1 MSHLSTDFFV
11 RHISKLVK
19 LSPEVHG
26 SWEKSWIMGLS
37 CWFYSFPGIMCFTLL
52 LNEYYHYPITFNFIF
67 MEGILYTLT
76 AFNSFLSDYV
86 YIGIRHYSHAF
97 DRIFATSSAISI
109 FVKIFWVTFT
119 ILEFIMFCI
128 LWIIA
133 LSMLSRS
140 RKSKTQNEF
149 MFNHFLWHFV
159 SSLGMCWI
167 IWVQYLNLVTTPLRF
182 QY

>member
-1 MSHLSTDFFV
+1 MNSLTVDFFV
-11 RHISKLVK
+11 HHMTKLMK

-26 SWEKSWIMGLS
+26 SWQKSWIMGLS

-52 LNEYYHYPITFNFIF
+52 LNEYYDYPLSFTFIIL
-67 MEGILYTLT
+67 EGILYTLT

-86 YIGIRHYSHAF
+86 YIGITHYSHAF

-109 FVKIFWVTFT
+109 FIKIFWVTFT
-119 ILEFIMFCI
+119 VIELFIWII
-128 LWIIA
+128 LWIVA

-149 MFNHFLWHFV
+149 MFNHFLWHLIG
-159 SSLGMCWI
+159 SMGMCWI
-167 IWVQYLNLVTTPLRF
+167 IGIQYNNLKV
-182 QY
+182 